1 VAGTTWEYLAL
12 GEANATIL
20 FLHGMAGAYDI
31 WWQQIEALQSRYR
44 VLSVTYPPVQ
54 SLAAL
59 CHGIIAILDQEQVTG
74 VNVVGTSLGGYL
86 TQYMLTRH
94 AHYVRRVVLGN
105 TFPPNPIIA
114 HNTRHIGRLLPLLP
128 LWMIM
133 RRLRQQ
139 VHKAIY
145 PAAGRS
151 ELVRAYLLE
160 QSYGLMSKAQFVGRY
175 RCVVEPF
182 TPPDLQVLGLP
193 TAIIEADNDPLVAPL
208 LREHLQAAYPAAR
221 VYSLHGVGHFPYL
234 NTPDVY
240 TQIIERFVGE
250 CDAAP
255 SA

>member
-1 VAGTTWEYLAL
+1 
-12 GEANATIL
+12 
-20 FLHGMAGAYDI
+20 
-31 WWQQIEALQSRYR
+31 
-44 VLSVTYPPVQ
+44 
-54 SLAAL
+54 
-59 CHGIIAILDQEQVTG
+59 
-74 VNVVGTSLGGYL
+74 
-86 TQYMLTRH
+86 
-94 AHYVRRVVLGN
+94 
-105 TFPPNPIIA
+105 
-114 HNTRHIGRLLPLLP
+114 
-128 LWMIM
+128 MIM

-208 LREHLQAAYPAAR
+208 LREH
-221 VYSLHGVGHFPYL
+221 HFPYL